1 MKDKT
6 AKKREHT
13 MLSFVTRERRD
24 ETPPVNGRGRR
35 GSELPYFATLTVL
48 AALFLLPIAL
58 VLMNSLK
65 STLYISGEPF
75 ALPSAESF
83 VGLRNYAEGLRMGG
97 FFLAILRSL
106 FISVASVALLG
117 IACSMCAWYLARQES
132 RLSKILYYS
141 LIFGMVVP
149 FQMVMYSSTL
159 LIGKAGL
166 NTVLGMPVV
175 YLGFGASLT
184 VFVLSGFVRSL
195 PIAVEEAAMIDGC
208 SPLGTFFRVALPL
221 MRPSLISVS
230 VLNAMWVW
238 NDYLLPYLVLGSRRQ
253 TVPVA
258 IQLSMTG
265 AYGST
270 NLGGLMAMLILSMI
284 PIVLFYL
291 FGQKHILEGVSL
303 GAVKG

>member
-1 MKDKT
+1 MRRFLPYGVQKNKGAQIT
-6 AKKREHT
+6 AED
-13 MLSFVTRERRD
+13 TRQ
-24 ETPPVNGRGRR
+24 GRG
-35 GSELPYFATLTVL
+35 GDELFSFALLTVL

-58 VLMNSLK
+58 VLFNSFK

-75 ALPSAESF
+75 ALPTAESF
-83 VGLRNYAEGLRMGG
+83 VGLRNYLDGLRTGG
-97 FFLAILRSL
+97 FFLAIARSL
-106 FISVASVALLG
+106 FISVSSVAVLG
-117 IACSMCAWYLARQES
+117 LCASMCAWYLARTES
-132 RLSKILYYS
+132 RLSRLLYYV

-166 NTVLGMPVV
+166 NTVLGMPIV
-175 YLGFGASLT
+175 YLGFGASLS
-184 VFVLSGFVRSL
+184 VFVLSGFVRTL
-195 PIAVEEAAMIDGC
+195 PIAIEEAAMIDGC
-208 SPLGTFFRVALPL
+208 SPLTTFFRVTLPL
-221 MRPSLISVS
+221 LRPALVSVS